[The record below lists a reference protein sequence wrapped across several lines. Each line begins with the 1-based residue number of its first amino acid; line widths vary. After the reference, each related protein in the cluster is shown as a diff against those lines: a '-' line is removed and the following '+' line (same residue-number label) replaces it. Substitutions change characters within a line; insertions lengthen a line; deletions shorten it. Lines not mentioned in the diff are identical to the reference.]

1 MSPPEAGGAQ
11 PRGIRRKVDDLGRV
25 VIPASIRKALGI
37 GEGDL
42 VEIGVD
48 GDRVILFKPQERCV
62 FCGSELH
69 LEAFRD
75 KTVCWSCMAAIRAA
89 DRERVGES
97 ANPFL

>member
-1 MSPPEAGGAQ
+1 MTTPEAGGAQ

-25 VIPASIRKALGI
+25 VIPSNIRKALSI

-48 GDRVILFKPQERCV
+48 GDRVVLFKPQDRCV
-62 FCGSELH
+62 FCASELH
-69 LEAFRD
+69 LEPFRG
-75 KTVCWSCMAAIRAA
+75 KTVCWSCMAALRAA
-89 DRERVGES
+89 DRERAGES